1 MNADERRF
9 DSITEKIIG
18 CAFAVSNELGIGFL
32 EKVYENG
39 LAHRLRKLG
48 LEVRQQSPIKVYDED
63 GAVIGEYFAD
73 LWINEVLIVE
83 LKAVRAIV
91 PEHEAQI
98 LGYLKATR
106 MAHGLLINFGSYK
119 FEMRKFIWTEKGK

>member
-1 MNADERRF
+1 MFMDIQQLLDIVRQTSF
-9 DSITEKIIG
+9 DLHVYLAHG
-18 CAFAVSNELGIGFL
+18 HL